1 MEIKILD
8 NLDLRYK
15 EKWNKQFV
23 APNRTCAE
31 GLWRRTQDE
40 ATKEKSGWQSPLD
53 CRRRMIHF
61 LDQYD
66 VVVEN
71 NNASLVIKDIYLW
84 LCTTLPDY
92 EMDEYI
98 LRIKNAAEKNA
109 WESVHGILTKDG
121 ISITLTLCDTHPED
135 IKEGRV
141 FPANYKTLEIVVSS
155 RAGFKPNAYSPW
167 GVLKSGI
174 RKKGTR
180 TNTPHIITDI
190 NELKEFMPFQVELGG
205 GPSIELGIPP
215 LNHLHNIYQVTT
227 AQTMKFAFGE
237 NDHLIVDILEDYIS
251 FYKNNA
257 SLAYKNSLLAEPNEF
272 YTVLAELYK
281 NTTAVGDVITNN
293 FDGMVSLVGLSERYV
308 RKYEDSD
315 IVPQV
320 EFDNAAKSL
329 LVVGSHADRRLVQE
343 AARRKGLKII
353 YVDPEHYT
361 DTNGN
366 ELDYPLETLKNED
379 ILLQMK
385 ASEFAEK
392 CKELTK

>member
-1 MEIKILD
+1 
-8 NLDLRYK
+8 
-15 EKWNKQFV
+15 
-23 APNRTCAE
+23 
-31 GLWRRTQDE
+31 
-40 ATKEKSGWQSPLD
+40 
-53 CRRRMIHF
+53 
-61 LDQYD
+61 
-66 VVVEN
+66 
-71 NNASLVIKDIYLW
+71 
-84 LCTTLPDY
+84 
-92 EMDEYI
+92 
-98 LRIKNAAEKNA
+98 
-109 WESVHGILTKDG
+109 
-121 ISITLTLCDTHPED
+121 
-135 IKEGRV
+135 
-141 FPANYKTLEIVVSS
+141 
-155 RAGFKPNAYSPW
+155 
-167 GVLKSGI
+167 
-174 RKKGTR
+174 
-180 TNTPHIITDI
+180 
-190 NELKEFMPFQVELGG
+190 
-205 GPSIELGIPP
+205 
-215 LNHLHNIYQVTT
+215 
-227 AQTMKFAFGE
+227 MKFAFGE